1 MAVSE
6 AKKKANAKYD
16 NKAYVKTLVRL
27 KPEDNEIMELHLK
40 KYNYTKNG
48 FINEAIKEKIK
59 NDEEKTPP
67 N

>member
-6 AKKKANAKYD
+6 AKKKANARYD
-16 NKAYVKTLVRL
+16 NKAYIKTLVRL
-27 KPEDNEIMELHLK
+27 KPEDNEALERHLE
-40 KYNYTKNG
+40 KYKYTKNG

-59 NDEEKTPP
+59 NDEEKTL